1 MAVRFIECNGSE
13 YPMGVLQGRL
23 LKDSIMKAWEI
34 LQDSQE
40 LEHVRPKLAPKA
52 LHLIHCQKKA
62 VTFLKNY
69 MAKFINHQN
78 ERVLG
83 LTNGANLTQETL
95 FFLQAY
101 EMELQT
107 KLDSF
112 ALNSGTAVY
121 LSGDKSTTDE
131 PIIAKNLDMS
141 IDLSEHL
148 LIRKSKPRDGYA
160 SLELTHSFMAG
171 TYSGMNQHG
180 LTIIQTP
187 CYCTD
192 MLSLKTVP
200 LSILIQEAL
209 QTCRTTDEAI
219 TAITANH
226 HRDIGGNLLITD
238 AQKNTKVLEVSRTKH
253 YVSPVNHPF
262 TVLSNQYTSSE
273 MQALQYNTDSTWGPK
288 AMSGFAGE
296 SVYASSIKRKERL
309 FNLIEQ
315 STLLFDVETIQ
326 TLLADHNSQ
335 PMGDQNSVCRH
346 GSPFSTQATIIFLPM
361 SRTIQVSSGT
371 SCVSDFSTHVL

>member
-23 LKDSIMKAWEI
+23 LKDSITKAWEI
-34 LQDSQE
+34 MQDSPE

-69 MAKFINHQN
+69 MAKFINHQT

-83 LTNGANLTQETL
+83 LTAGANLTQETL

-101 EMELQT
+101 EMELQA

-112 ALNSGTAVY
+112 ALNSGTVVGIF
-121 LSGDKSTTDE
+121 SEKSTTEE

-141 IDLSEHL
+141 IDLNEHL
-148 LIRKSKPRDGYA
+148 LIRKSKPRDGYF
-160 SLELTHSFMAG
+160 SIELTHSFMAG

-180 LTIIQTP
+180 LTIVQNP

-200 LSILIQEAL
+200 LAILIQEAL

-226 HRDIGGNLLITD
+226 HRDIGGSLLITD
-238 AQKNTKVLEVSRTKH
+238 AQQNSKVLEVSRTKH
-253 YVSPVNHPF
+253 SIAPVNQPV
-262 TVLSNQYTSSE
+262 TVLGNQYTSSD
-273 MQALQYNTDSTWGPK
+273 MQELQFAADSVWSSK
-288 AMSGFAGE
+288 AMSGFAGTPLYE
-296 SVYASSIKRKERL
+296 SSRKRREHLSS
-309 FNLIEQ
+309 LIEQ
-315 STLLFDVETIQ
+315 SKLLFDVDNVKA
-326 TLLADHNSQ
+326 LLADHN
-335 PMGDQNSVCRH
+335 DQNANDQDGVCRH
-346 GSPFSTQATIIFLPM
+346 GSPFSTQATVIFLPM
-361 SRTIQVSSGT
+361 SRTVHVSSGHPCT
-371 SCVSDFSTHVL
+371 GDYSTHVL